1 MFAKALNTIRF
12 AILTF
17 ALIYSSH
24 LFAMQS
30 ILLRNGNTIKGD
42 VITQNEKTIQ
52 VRGQDGKIVNVSKRS
67 ILKVIY
73 KEVTKDEEKKIRQ
86 EEERKVKEEPET
98 VKEEPII
105 IIPPV
110 PTPVTPSRS
119 RWSVVWRSAVLP
131 GWGHIYAGRKTTG
144 IVYSGLLVSSLG
156 YAAVSAKHAHSAK
169 SDYDQASLTST
180 LIFGNS
186 SIGLGSIYVSGK
198 KSQYQHD
205 VKEYNNSLAIVGA
218 VYLVQ
223 LVHSYFT
230 GGSWAKEDV
239 VLSSDGTPIRNG
251 IQWNAGYDRGASN
264 SSTIGSS
271 SVVGSTGRALYGE
284 FRYSVLF

>member
-1 MFAKALNTIRF
+1 MFAKVLNPIRF

-24 LFAMQS
+24 LFAVQS
-30 ILLRNGNTIKGD
+30 ILLRNGNTIKGE

-52 VRGQDGKIVNVSKRS
+52 VRSEDGKIVSVSKRS

-86 EEERKVKEEPET
+86 EEEKKIQEEPQA
-98 VKEEPII
+98 VKEEPIV
-105 IIPPV
+105 IIPP
-110 PTPVTPSRS
+110 TPVAPSRS
-119 RWSVVWRSAVLP
+119 KWSVVWRSAVLP

-144 IVYSGLLVSSLG
+144 IVYSGLLISSLG
-156 YAAVSAKHAHSAK
+156 YAALSAKHAHSAK
-169 SDYDQASLTST
+169 SDYEQSSATST
-180 LIFGNS
+180 LISGNS

-205 VKEYNNSLAIVGA
+205 VKEYNNSLAILGA

-223 LVHSYFT
+223 LAHSYFT
-230 GGSWAKEDV
+230 GTSWAKEDV
-239 VLSSDGTPIRNG
+239 VLSSDGTPLRNG

-264 SSTIGSS
+264 SSMLGSSAIGS
-271 SVVGSTGRALYGE
+271 STGRALYGE